1 MSKASEFRGFDVAW
15 RGYDRQQVD
24 LCLKALAEADAP
36 IGPPPFG
43 VVRRGYDRRQVD
55 ARIEELLADKA
66 DKGAGG

>member
-1 MSKASEFRGFDVAW
+1 MSKPSEFRGFQVAW

-24 LCLKALAEADAP
+24 LYLTALTEADAP
-36 IGPPPFG
+36 VAPPPFE

-55 ARIEELLADKA
+55 ARIAELLA